1 MYFIKTILT
10 TMQGIDQW
18 DWAAHGQPGWGA
30 TEEVEGIDDSGL
42 GEDGAGEYGSKC
54 LDMREI

>member
-1 MYFIKTILT
+1 MILT

-30 TEEVEGIDDSGL
+30 TEEVEGIDDSSL

-54 LDMREI
+54 PDMREI